1 MLLDNIVQ
9 AVGDDEGSP
18 MDYSSLED
26 LLYDDATDVMDI
38 DVNDDDDDA
47 PEVLNA
53 ENQNILPGYV
63 PYCK

>member
-26 LLYDDATDVMDI
+26 LLSDDATDVMDI
-38 DVNDDDDDA
+38 DVNDDDA
-47 PEVLNA
+47 PEALNA